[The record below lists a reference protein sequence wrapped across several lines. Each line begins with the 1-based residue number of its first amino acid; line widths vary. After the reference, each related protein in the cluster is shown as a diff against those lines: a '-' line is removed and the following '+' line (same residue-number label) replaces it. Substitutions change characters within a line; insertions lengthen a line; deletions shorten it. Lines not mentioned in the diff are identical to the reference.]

1 MKKQF
6 VKNALAL
13 PLFLLSFLLL
23 TGCEELED
31 LFPDDK
37 DDTMTYYG
45 PVKVVGN
52 GTARTWIKM
61 SDDAKPV
68 AVGISVSEGALDGL
82 PEGPALYILEMPKQM
97 SSSLY
102 QLVTLDWNPAGHEPA
117 EIYTHP
123 HFDMHFYMITDA
135 ERKAIPGGPHPHTP
149 AFMENYIPANYITG
163 FPEPNMGGAVPEM
176 GVHWVDVTS
185 SEFHGHDFT
194 KTFIYGSYNNEVT
207 FHEPMITVA
216 YLKGLA
222 ADARESAAV
231 PQPLKV
237 QRTGYHPTSYTV
249 AYDAIPGEYIV
260 SLGNLKHRMAQ

>member
-1 MKKQF
+1 M
-6 VKNALAL
+6 L
-13 PLFLLSFLLL
+13 PN
-23 TGCEELED
+23 
-31 LFPDDK
+31 DK
-37 DDTMTYYG
+37 DETTTYYG

-52 GTARTWIKM
+52 GTARTWIKL
-61 SDDAKPV
+61 SDGAKPV
-68 AVGISVSEGALDGL
+68 AVGISVSEGALEGL
-82 PEGPALYILEMPKQM
+82 PEEHALYILEMPKQM

-102 QLVTLDWNPAGHEPA
+102 QLVTLDWNPGGHEPE

-123 HFDMHFYMITDA
+123 HFDIHFYMMTDV

-149 AFMENYIPANYITG
+149 AFMENYIPENYITG

-176 GVHWVDVTS
+176 GVHWVDATA

-194 KTFIYGSYNNEVT
+194 KTFVYGSYNNEVL

-222 ADARESAAV
+222 PDARVSGAV

-237 QRTGYHPTSYTV
+237 QRTGYHPTAYTV
-249 AYDAIPGEYIV
+249 AYDAIPGESTV